1 MPLPKI
7 ATPSYEL
14 TLPSNNKKIKY
25 RPFLVKEEKILIIA
39 KESEDQEQI
48 TNAIKDVISNCIL
61 TRGIKVDSLSSFDF
75 EYLFL
80 NIRGRSVGEDV
91 EVLITCPD
99 DGVTQVPVTINLDD
113 IKVKFDPE
121 HSRDI
126 DLDGNLTL
134 RLKYPTMTDFVKET
148 FMNENV
154 GVKDTFE
161 LICSCID
168 QVFNEDESWVASE
181 CSKKEL
187 EEFID
192 QLNSTHFKQIEKFFE
207 TLPRLSYEIEITN
220 PKTQIK
226 SKVVLEGLTSFFA

>member
-7 ATPSYEL
+7 ATPTYEL
-14 TLPSNNKKIKY
+14 TLPSNNKKVKY

-39 KESEDQEQI
+39 KESDDQEQI
-48 TNAIKDVISNCIL
+48 ANAIKDVISNCIL
-61 TRGIKVDSLSSFDF
+61 TRGIKVETLSSFDF

-99 DGVTQVPVTINLDD
+99 DGETQVPVTINLDD
-113 IKVKFDPE
+113 IKVKVDPE
-121 HSRDI
+121 HSKDI

-134 RLKYPTMTDFVKET
+134 RLKYPSMNDFVKET

-168 QVFNEDESWVASE
+168 QVFNEDESWSASE
-181 CSKKEL
+181 CTKKEL

-207 TLPRLSYEIEITN
+207 TLPRLSYELEIIN
-220 PKTQIK
+220 PKTNVK

>member
-7 ATPSYEL
+7 ATPTYEL

-39 KESEDQEQI
+39 KESEDPEQI
-48 TNAIKDVISNCIL
+48 ANAIKDVISNCIL
-61 TRGIKVDSLSSFDF
+61 TRGIKVDNLSSFDF

-113 IKVKFDPE
+113 IKVKILPE

-134 RLKYPTMTDFVKET
+134 RLKYPSITDFVKET
-148 FMNENV
+148 FMGENV
-154 GVKDTFE
+154 GIKDTFD
-161 LICSCID
+161 LICSCVD
-168 QVFNEDESWVASE
+168 QVFNEEESWSSTE
-181 CSKKEL
+181 CTKKEL

-192 QLNSTHFKQIEKFFE
+192 QLNPSHFRQIEKFFE
-207 TLPRLSYEIEITN
+207 TIPKLSYELEIKN
-220 PKTQIK
+220 PKTEVK

>member
-7 ATPSYEL
+7 ATPTYEL
-14 TLPSNNKKIKY
+14 TLPSNNKKVKY

-48 TNAIKDVISNCIL
+48 ANAIKDVISNCIL
-61 TRGIKVDSLSSFDF
+61 TRGIKVETLSSFDF

-99 DGVTQVPVTINLDD
+99 DGETQVPVTINLDD
-113 IKVKFDPE
+113 IKVKVDPE
-121 HSRDI
+121 HTKDI

-134 RLKYPTMTDFVKET
+134 RLKYPSMNDFVKET

-168 QVFNEDESWVASE
+168 QVFNEDESWSASE
-181 CSKKEL
+181 CTKKEL

-207 TLPRLSYEIEITN
+207 TLPRLSYELEITN
-220 PKTQIK
+220 PKTNVK